1 VARVILIGILLII
14 VARMFWRLIDGV
26 IEGASGTPR
35 RKVRNEVKAGVKLQR
50 DPVCGTFVTPGSSLS
65 LTAGGTTRYFCSEKC
80 RNEYL
85 AR

>member
-1 VARVILIGILLII
+1 MVRVILILLLLII
-14 VARMFWRLIDGV
+14 VARVFWRVIDGV
-26 IEGASGTPR
+26 IEGFGGQPR
-35 RKVRNEVKAGVKLQR
+35 RQVRSRVKLQR
-50 DPVCGTFVTPGSSLS
+50 DPVCGTFVPPATALS